1 MTDLGSEKSR
11 ALISGS
17 VTDFCCSGSH
27 CPVFKILDRNMSESM
42 CLTLVASFTEILTNS
57 RVTRRGSPVER
68 GWKARS
74 LEEAGKE
81 WTVDLCREGSWGQNL
96 ITTIRSIL
104 ERIEQEGG

>member
-42 CLTLVASFTEILTNS
+42 CLTLVASFTERASQIQES
-57 RVTRRGSPVER
+57 PEEGAQWRGAGKPGAWRRRGRNGLFTYV
-68 GWKARS
+68 GKAP
-74 LEEAGKE
+74 G
-81 WTVDLCREGSWGQNL
+81 G
-96 ITTIRSIL
+96 
-104 ERIEQEGG
+104 RI